1 MSHQHEQVPFE
12 TAGSGEKGGGKRSF
26 FKNFPAFL
34 DSGG

>member
-1 MSHQHEQVPFE
+1 MSHLREQVPFE
-12 TAGSGEKGGGKRSF
+12 TVGSGEKGGEKRSF